1 MQGEHLQLIHN
12 KLICGNN
19 QSYSH
24 CLHIFFKPRIS
35 FKQKKPFNCYYFSC
49 SLKELLGQQSFPP
62 LAQIL
67 SKETQETPRLSP
79 QTFSYL
85 HKVPTTSE
93 ISLTVNACCQNRH
106 YNTNT
111 QTL

>member
-24 CLHIFFKPRIS
+24 CLHNVFWSQESVLNK
-35 FKQKKPFNCYYFSC
+35 KKPFNCYYFSC

-67 SKETQETPRLSP
+67 SKET
-79 QTFSYL
+79 
-85 HKVPTTSE
+85 
-93 ISLTVNACCQNRH
+93 
-106 YNTNT
+106 
-111 QTL
+111 